1 MLLLAGSSPSFQIC
15 ADTEILRANPYICY
29 VNEIFS
35 YFHEFSA
42 RNFISDQKIAST
54 INESRFARKISAD
67 SQPDNDGWDVG
78 IINWQ
83 RVLLEHHHGIY

>member
-15 ADTEILRANPYICY
+15 ADTEILRVNSQFRS

-35 YFHEFSA
+35 YFHEFSG
-42 RNFISDQKIAST
+42 RNCIRNQKIAST
-54 INESRFARKISAD
+54 INESRFVRKISAD